1 MCTKNWNIPFEKPNN
16 GETLFGKIIIVS
28 QHMLKSLKMLFFLI
42 SLYVTDF
49 CCLCFEDW
57 FH

>member
-28 QHMLKSLKMLFFLI
+28 QHMLKKSENVVFSYFTLCNRFLLSLL
-42 SLYVTDF
+42 
-49 CCLCFEDW
+49 
-57 FH
+57 